1 MSSTVMSPR
10 PAEAG
15 GRARGPVQMNLAFLC
30 QAIGISVI
38 TAMAALQGS
47 FWIVVPGT
55 LILLAIVRPAR
66 GWRSGWNKDQKKA
79 IWRITGGNLGVN
91 LGWPFAGQL
100 IGIGAASAIMALG
113 PVSVGLLDD
122 IRARH
127 WKPIWLRA
135 GVLVGI
141 VGVTEP
147 WNGAQFSIWGVLG
160 AACAAWHFWNIPKC
174 LSAFGDDDAKKD
186 RGMLLSNLRA
196 MPVIALVAI
205 VVSAFAG
212 WSWVA
217 GDVTLGSV
225 LATVGKGVFA
235 ALFVMVVP
243 ILLINRAAKHMKP
256 STQGVMFA
264 FSPIVSGIVGFIGA
278 HFGLM
283 SENQDISVVNA
294 IGILM
299 VSGFAFMVIRVRE
312 GAEVT
317 TAATAG
323 HAAVRMDDGQEHPSA
338 PLGLIYGQPSAP
350 PVDRKSRWLRRAGGL
365 PMEPPARG
373 NAQHPGGDPLSRPD
387 DGRLRLASTAGMEF
401 TAGGVQI
408 RDGRGLTYRDDKV
421 SVEVENVAGGTFR
434 DGRFIG
440 RHGVGILTVIGGESV
455 LISDAEELDFD
466 LAARKVGMSRTGTI
480 QFGGDL
486 AAE

>member
-1 MSSTVMSPR
+1 
-10 PAEAG
+10 
-15 GRARGPVQMNLAFLC
+15 MNLAFLC

-312 GAEVT
+312 GAKATAEVT

-338 PLGLIYGQPSAP
+338 PLGLIYGQPVGTRNPWTKVTDGLPKEPAWVLAQTV
-350 PVDRKSRWLRRAGGL
+350 PVDGELLVTHAGTVRLTAEGARFPDGSRVAYRK
-365 PMEPPARG
+365 
-373 NAQHPGGDPLSRPD
+373 GDLSVEIGSVD
-387 DGRLRLASTAGMEF
+387 DGTYSPGSFTGTQGPGVSDISVDIGGVPVRFSGPVGVDIDLTAG
-401 TAGGVQI
+401 TVDLDQRGTVRLGGV
-408 RDGRGLTYRDDKV
+408 T
-421 SVEVENVAGGTFR
+421 
-434 DGRFIG
+434 
-440 RHGVGILTVIGGESV
+440 
-455 LISDAEELDFD
+455 
-466 LAARKVGMSRTGTI
+466 
-480 QFGGDL
+480 

>member
-1 MSSTVMSPR
+1 
-10 PAEAG
+10 
-15 GRARGPVQMNLAFLC
+15 MNLAFLC
-30 QAIGISVI
+30 QAIGIGAI

-55 LILLAIVRPAR
+55 LMLLLIVRPR
-66 GWRSGWNKDQKKA
+66 GLRSGWNKVQKRA

-100 IGIGAASAIMALG
+100 IGIGAASAIMAVG

-122 IRARH
+122 IRARF
-127 WKPIWLRA
+127 WKPIWLRG
-135 GVLVGI
+135 GVLLGI
-141 VGVTEP
+141 VFVTEP

-186 RGMLLSNLRA
+186 RGMLLSNLLA

-217 GDVTLGSV
+217 GDVTVGSV
-225 LATVGKGVFA
+225 AATIGKGFFA

-278 HFGLM
+278 HFGLI
-283 SENQDISVVNA
+283 SGNQAISLVNA
-294 IGILM
+294 VGILM
-299 VSGFAFMVIRVRE
+299 VSGFAYWVIRVRE
-312 GAEVT
+312 GAKAV
-317 TAATAG
+317 AG
-323 HAAVRMDDGQEHPSA
+323 DGTVRVDDGHEQPQA
-338 PLGLIYGQPSAP
+338 PLVEPKNP
-350 PVDRKSRWLRRAGGL
+350 WVRPAGGHVT
-365 PMEPPARG
+365 EPDWVTAQRVPADGELLVTHAGTVKITTENGVGVARF
-373 NAQHPGGDPLSRPD
+373 PD
-387 DGRLRLASTAGMEF
+387 GCRLA
-401 TAGGVQI
+401 
-408 RDGRGLTYRDDKV
+408 YRKGDL
-421 SVEVENVAGGTFR
+421 SVEMGSVDGGTFTP
-434 DGRFIG
+434 GSFTG
-440 RHGVGILTVIGGESV
+440 AQGHGVSDISVVIGGVPVRFSGPV
-455 LISDAEELDFD
+455 GVDIDLTAGTVELDQ
-466 LAARKVGMSRTGTI
+466 RGTVRL
-480 QFGGDL
+480 GCVT

>member
-1 MSSTVMSPR
+1 M
-10 PAEAG
+10 
-15 GRARGPVQMNLAFLC
+15 
-30 QAIGISVI
+30 
-38 TAMAALQGS
+38 
-47 FWIVVPGT
+47 
-55 LILLAIVRPAR
+55 
-66 GWRSGWNKDQKKA
+66 
-79 IWRITGGNLGVN
+79 N
-91 LGWPFAGQL
+91 LGWPFAYQL

-205 VVSAFAG
+205 VVSALAG

-312 GAEVT
+312 GAKATAEVT
-317 TAATAG
+317 TEATAG
-323 HAAVRMDDGQEHPSA
+323 HAAVRLDDGQEHPLGSA
-338 PLGLIYGQPSAP
+338 RSDLRAAVGSARRLEEPVAASCGRTPHGAALGATPSTRGATPSRAP
-350 PVDRKSRWLRRAGGL
+350 TTAGSAWPPRPGWSSPPGASRSATDAASPTGTTRSRS
-365 PMEPPARG
+365 RSRTS
-373 NAQHPGGDPLSRPD
+373 PGGRSAT
-387 DGRLRLASTAGMEF
+387 GAS
-401 TAGGVQI
+401 
-408 RDGRGLTYRDDKV
+408 
-421 SVEVENVAGGTFR
+421 SVV
-434 DGRFIG
+434 
-440 RHGVGILTVIGGESV
+440 
-455 LISDAEELDFD
+455 
-466 LAARKVGMSRTGTI
+466 TGS
-480 QFGGDL
+480 
-486 AAE
+486 ASSPSSAVRAC